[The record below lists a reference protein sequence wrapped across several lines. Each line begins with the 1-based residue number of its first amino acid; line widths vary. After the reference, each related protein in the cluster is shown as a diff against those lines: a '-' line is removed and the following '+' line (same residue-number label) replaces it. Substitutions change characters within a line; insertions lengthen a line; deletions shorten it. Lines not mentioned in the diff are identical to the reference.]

1 MTDLIIHWSA
11 DPVIFHIGSFGL
23 RWYSLLFAVG
33 FISAYFILLKMFR
46 REEVDTNYL
55 DKLTIYCFI
64 ALLVGL
70 RFGHCIFY
78 EWSYYKDHLL
88 EIVVPFNF
96 ETGKFTGYQGLAS
109 HGGAIG
115 ILLGL
120 WLYCYKTK
128 VNPVWILDRLVIVI
142 PLVGACVRCGNLMNS
157 EIYGSPTSLPWGFV
171 FLRGDKQFCGSFDNY
186 TSFEVHKE
194 LPICP
199 SEEWLPCHPTGL
211 YEALSYLIIFAV
223 LLIIYLHKKGKIRPG
238 MSFGI
243 FLIALFGMRFLIEFL
258 KNEQVD
264 FEKGMTLNMGQL
276 LSIPFILA
284 GIVFIVLSVKGKF
297 SGKVF
302 YKTTNAETEKQTSK
316 TNKK

>member
-1 MTDLIIHWSA
+1 MTDLIVHWSA

-46 REEVDTNYL
+46 RESVNPSYL

-88 EIVVPFNF
+88 EIVLPWNL
-96 ETGKFTGYQGLAS
+96 ETGEFTGYQGLAS

-157 EIYGSPTSLPWGFV
+157 EIYGVETTLPWGFIYERNHETV
-171 FLRGDKQFCGSFDNY
+171 PK
-186 TSFEVHKE
+186 
-194 LPICP
+194 
-199 SEEWLPCHPTGL
+199 HPTQL
-211 YEALSYLIIFAV
+211 YEALSYLIIFAS
-223 LLIIYLHKKGKIRPG
+223 LLIYYVRKKGKIRPG

-243 FLIALFGMRFLIEFL
+243 FLTALFGIRFLIEFI
-258 KNEQVD
+258 KQDQVAFEQ
-264 FEKGMTLNMGQL
+264 GMTLNMGQL

-284 GIVFIVLSVKGKF
+284 GIVFIVLSAKDKL
-297 SGKVF
+297 SDKVF
-302 YKTTNAETEKQTSK
+302 YKTTNSETEKQTSK

>member
-46 REEVDTNYL
+46 REGVNPSYL

-88 EIVVPFNF
+88 EIVLPWNL
-96 ETGKFTGYQGLAS
+96 ETGEFTGYQGLAS

-142 PLVGACVRCGNLMNS
+142 PLVGAFVRCGNLMNS
-157 EIYGSPTSLPWGFV
+157 EIYGVETTLPWGFIYERNHETV
-171 FLRGDKQFCGSFDNY
+171 PK
-186 TSFEVHKE
+186 
-194 LPICP
+194 
-199 SEEWLPCHPTGL
+199 HPTQL
-211 YEALSYLIIFAV
+211 YEALSYLIIFAS
-223 LLIIYLHKKGKIRPG
+223 LLIYYVRKKGKIRPG

-243 FLIALFGMRFLIEFL
+243 FLTALFGIRFLIEFI
-258 KNEQVD
+258 KQDQVAFEQ
-264 FEKGMTLNMGQL
+264 GMTLNMGQL